1 MRKRILRFLGKI
13 LLWYFVISVAWV
25 IIYRFVPP
33 PVTFLMVKR
42 LYEQFRDDRPLKL
55 KKQWRS
61 LNNMTPYLPSA
72 VISAEDQ
79 RFMAHNGFDWGAIKM
94 AYRQNQNGKRIRGGS
109 TISQQVAKNVF
120 LWPGRS
126 YVRKGFEAYFTFLIE
141 TFWSKKRILE
151 VYLNVAETGIG
162 VYGAEGASW
171 YYFDKPASELSRY
184 QAALI
189 AAILPNPTEYPV
201 RNPGPY
207 VSRRARQIMRYM
219 QPVEF

>member
-1 MRKRILRFLGKI
+1 MRKRVLRFIGKV
-13 LLWYFVISVAWV
+13 LLWYVVITVSWV

-33 PVTFLMVKR
+33 PVTFLMTKR

-55 KKQWRS
+55 KKDWKS
-61 LNNMTPYLPSA
+61 LKHISAHLPSA
-72 VISAEDQ
+72 AIAAEDQ
-79 RFMAHNGFDWGAIKM
+79 RFLTHNGFDWKAIQR

-126 YVRKGFEAYFTFLIE
+126 YVRKGFEAYFTVLIE
-141 TFWSKKRILE
+141 LFWGKKRIME
-151 VYLNVAETGIG
+151 VYLNVAEMGIG
-162 VYGAEGASW
+162 VYGAEAAAW
-171 YYFDKPASELSRY
+171 YYFDKPASQLSRY
-184 QAALI
+184 EAALI

-219 QPVEF
+219 QPTGF